1 MSENLDGA
9 KAKREMTECGL
20 KQKELTGATGVS
32 PATIGKYE
40 INCRTPDAIKLMMIG
55 AEIEMSVG

>member
-1 MSENLDGA
+1 MLEKLDGA
-9 KAKREMTECGL
+9 ITKREKTGCGAMQKKFDRATCEC
-20 KQKELTGATGVS
+20 

-40 INCRTPDAIKLMMIG
+40 INCRTPDAITLMMIG